1 MMLTGIIVANGHSR
15 RMEGE
20 NKSLLQVGGEALIQR
35 QIRLMKC
42 VCSEI
47 IIVTNTPRLFLRKV
61 DESVRIL
68 TDYYPNRGPLGGM
81 HAGLTLSRNKHA
93 WIAGWDMP
101 FLSWEAASLM
111 LRHLQP
117 TAEAVLPVI
126 GGTARVL
133 HGIFDRSS
141 AVKMETL
148 LMNDLAMLPALLDV
162 LEWQEMPES
171 EFVRSGIDPGF
182 VTAIKTREDYL
193 ETLRLLEGKDVD
205 TYGTRSP
212 APG

>member
-1 MMLTGIIVANGHSR
+1 MLTGIIVANGHSR
-15 RMEGE
+15 RMDGE

-61 DESVRIL
+61 DESVRII
-68 TDYYPNRGPLGGM
+68 TDYYSNRGPLGGM
-81 HAGLTLSRNKHA
+81 HAGLTLSRNRHA
-93 WIAGWDMP
+93 WITGWDMP

-111 LRHLQP
+111 LRMMQP
-117 TAEAVLPVI
+117 SEEAVLPVI
-126 GGTARVL
+126 GGTTRVL
-133 HGIFDRSS
+133 HGIFDRSC

-148 LMNDLAMLPALLDV
+148 LMNDLTMLPALLDV
-162 LEWQEMPES
+162 LQWQAVPES
-171 EFVRSGIDPGF
+171 DFIRAGIDPGF
-182 VTAIKTREDYL
+182 VTAIKTREDY
-193 ETLRLLEGKDVD
+193 EEALRLLDGKDAD

>member
-1 MMLTGIIVANGHSR
+1 MLTGIIVANGHSR
-15 RMEGE
+15 RMNGE

-61 DESVRIL
+61 DESVRII

-93 WIAGWDMP
+93 WITGWDMP
-101 FLSWEAASLM
+101 FLSWEAASMM
-111 LRHLQP
+111 LRLLQP
-117 TAEAVLPVI
+117 SSEAVLPII
-126 GGTARVL
+126 GGATRVL
-133 HGIFDRSS
+133 HGIFDRSC

-148 LMNDLAMLPALLDV
+148 LMNDMAMLPALLDV
-162 LEWQEMPES
+162 LDWQAVSES
-171 EFVRSGIDPGF
+171 EFVQSGIDPGF
-182 VTAIKTREDYL
+182 VTAIKTREDY
-193 ETLRLLEGKDVD
+193 EAILRSLDGKDVD

-212 APG
+212 APS